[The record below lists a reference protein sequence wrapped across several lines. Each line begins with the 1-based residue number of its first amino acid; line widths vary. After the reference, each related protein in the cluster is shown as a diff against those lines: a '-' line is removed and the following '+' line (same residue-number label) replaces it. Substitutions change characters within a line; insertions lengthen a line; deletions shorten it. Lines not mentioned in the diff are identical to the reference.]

1 MGGDED
7 RNPPGGG
14 LIDQLPEL
22 AAGDGID
29 ASGSSSKKTI
39 LGSWMI
45 ATEKDSFC
53 FHPKAGNRPRY
64 SAPFPAEDI
73 QQLIRFLGQL
83 PFRQAV
89 DTAEETD
96 ILPYL

>member
-1 MGGDED
+1 
-7 RNPPGGG
+7 
-14 LIDQLPEL
+14 
-22 AAGDGID
+22 
-29 ASGSSSKKTI
+29 
-39 LGSWMI
+39 MI

-53 FHPKAGNRPRY
+53 FHPKGRGIDQGIPLLFQ
-64 SAPFPAEDI
+64 PEDI

-83 PFRQAV
+83 SFRQAV